1 MKKES
6 YRQILIALIGALM
19 CRFGIGGYYPFL
31 PAYYAAA
38 LLRGEGRAMLGGV
51 MFLGMVFTLPVT
63 DTVRYTIGMVVIW
76 LVVKICEWIDH
87 KCLVLTAAISAAVI
101 TVSLSIS
108 GDLLTNTIRDDLP
121 LKLMEGVIC
130 FASVFVFSRLLYW
143 LPLLVERLPEPEA
156 DRGTDENRLM
166 GYADSF
172 GELAQLFSGMNMQKK
187 DFTPEEM
194 GKIHN
199 EITGHICA
207 DCAQCALCWDKP
219 DAPMYQALAGYLAS
233 MHQAGKAARES
244 KLQLEE
250 HCIRSEALAMEATR
264 VFERARLNLAWY
276 NRLLENRAVIAEQME
291 AMAYIMQDCTKDAI
305 DLTKKEKP
313 ALSTLRYLA
322 KEQGILLQNIR
333 LLEKKNGRITLSV
346 EARSKQGNCISARD
360 LTKVVER
367 ALDLDMVLHRDSKS
381 LIGKLPGPFVY
392 EEDTLYHST
401 YGVARLIRDGAA
413 VSGDN
418 FSYVENH
425 DGQAV
430 LMLSDGMGSGS
441 SACKESEMVLEL
453 MERFLEAGFS
463 EETALRMLNAACVL
477 HDQED
482 SYSTMDI
489 CEVDLYQGDV
499 TFYKIGAAAAFIKR
513 GEEAECIPCANLPVG
528 ADIELQIVT
537 KSSHVSA
544 GDYVVLMTD
553 GALEHLHVPS
563 PEQTMCEI
571 LESIHVSNPNE
582 MAKKILERV
591 TLFTGGKVKD
601 DMTVLVAGI
610 WEK

>member
-1 MKKES
+1 MKKER

-19 CRFGIGGYYPFL
+19 CRIGVGGYFPL
-31 PAYYAAA
+31 IPAYYAAA
-38 LLRGEGRAMLGGV
+38 LLREEGRALLGGM
-51 MFLGMVFTLPVT
+51 MFFGMAFSLPVM
-63 DTVRYTIGMVVIW
+63 DTVRYTLGMLIIY
-76 LVVKICEWIDH
+76 LVVRICEWIDH
-87 KCLVLTAAISAAVI
+87 KCLIVTAAVSSAVI
-101 TVSLSIS
+101 TVSLSIC
-108 GDLLTNTIRDDLP
+108 GDLLTKSIQNDLP
-121 LKLMEGVIC
+121 LKLMEGIIC
-130 FASVFVFSRLLYW
+130 FAGVYVFSRILYW
-143 LPLLVERLPEPEA
+143 LPLLVERVPDGEFA
-156 DRGTDENRLM
+156 RGTDENRLM

-172 GELAQLFSGMNMQKK
+172 GELAQLFSGLKMQKK
-187 DFTPEEM
+187 DFTSEEM
-194 GKIHN
+194 GRIHN
-199 EITGHICA
+199 EITGRICG

-219 DAPMYQALAGYLAS
+219 DAPMYKALAGYLADIY
-233 MHQAGKAARES
+233 QAGKAGKEPREE
-244 KLQLEE
+244 LQN

-264 VFERARLNLAWY
+264 VFERARLNLSWY
-276 NRLLENRAVIAEQME
+276 NRLLENRAIIAEQME
-291 AMAYIMQDCTKDAI
+291 AMAYIMEDCTKDAI
-305 DLTKKEKP
+305 DLTKKERP
-313 ALSTLRYLA
+313 ALTTLRFLA
-322 KEQGILLQNIR
+322 KEQGILLQNVR
-333 LLEKKNGRITLSV
+333 LLEKKNGRITLSM
-346 EARSKQGNCISARD
+346 EAHSKQGNCISVRD

-367 ALDLDMVLHRDSKS
+367 ALDLDMGLHRDSKS

-401 YGVARLIRDGAA
+401 YGVARLIKDGAA

-418 FSYVENH
+418 FSYTENH

-441 SACKESEMVLEL
+441 SACKESELVLEL

-463 EETALRMLNAACVL
+463 KETGLRMLNAACVL
-477 HDQED
+477 HNQED

-489 CEVDLYQGDV
+489 CAVDLYQGDV
-499 TFYKIGAAAAFIKR
+499 SFYKIGAAAAFIKR
-513 GEEAECIPCANLPVG
+513 GSEVECIPCANLPVG
-528 ADIELQIVT
+528 AQMQAGIET
-537 KSSHVSA
+537 SRSHVTG

-571 LESIHVSNPNE
+571 LETVQSSNPNE
-582 MAKKILERV
+582 MAKEVLERV